1 MSKLIYNKNG
11 GREKMNPF
19 KSRNR
24 LFMFVLM
31 DVLGL
36 FYFFWWQAETQNS
49 FRTAEGGG
57 MSGGKTV
64 LLSIVTLGIFGIVWQ
79 WKKCRAIRRLGGAN
93 LCPAF
98 IVLYLFCLL
107 GAIFVPLLIQREVNY
122 FAENPVN
129 FGWLI
134 K

>member
-1 MSKLIYNKNG
+1 
-11 GREKMNPF
+11 MNPF

-24 LFMFVLM
+24 FFMFVLM

-36 FYFFWWQAETQNS
+36 FYLLWWQAETQNA

-64 LLSIVTLGIFGIVWQ
+64 LLSIVTLGIFGMVWQ

-93 LCPAF
+93 LCPSF
-98 IVLYLFCLL
+98 IILYLFFLL
-107 GAIFVPLLIQREVNY
+107 GIICVPLLIQREVNY